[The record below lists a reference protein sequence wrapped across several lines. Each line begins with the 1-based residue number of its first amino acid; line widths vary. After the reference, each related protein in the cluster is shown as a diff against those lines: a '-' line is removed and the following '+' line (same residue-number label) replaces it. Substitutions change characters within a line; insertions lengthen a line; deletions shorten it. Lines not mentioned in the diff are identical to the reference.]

1 MHSDAVPDPNRLLDV
16 FVVCSVVVVVIIV
29 VVVEYDLDIKKES
42 VEQQPES

>member
-16 FVVCSVVVVVIIV
+16 FVVCSVVVVVIV
-29 VVVEYDLDIKKES
+29 VVVLYDLDIKTES